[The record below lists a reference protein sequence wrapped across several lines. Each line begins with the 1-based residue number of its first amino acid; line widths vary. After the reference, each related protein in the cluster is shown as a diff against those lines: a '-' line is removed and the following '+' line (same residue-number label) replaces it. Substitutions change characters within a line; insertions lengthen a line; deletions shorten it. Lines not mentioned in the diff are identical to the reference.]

1 MVLGGG
7 SACDCPRLDGARVLF
22 LPATGLQL
30 QRSSICPLTLWV
42 CPRTRCFAYALQ
54 HGGLHFLQT
63 TLLADNIS
71 YNCFLECCYR
81 DKHGFDSDINPTLLL
96 GTKNKRCLR
105 SQNASNYVTMSALS
119 TSANEATCCVSITT
133 LLWSAF
139 HLDAGANWDKLQRR
153 RRLGTERFTVRQ
165 VVASWTKKAG
175 RGFIRP

>member
-1 MVLGGG
+1 MRLTTTRSSPRSSPTPRSSSLPSSSRLTMVLGGG

-42 CPRTRCFAYALQ
+42 CPRTPCFAYVLQ

-63 TLLADNIS
+63 TLLADDIS

-96 GTKNKRCLR
+96 GTKNKRCLS
-105 SQNASNYVTMSALS
+105 SQEVKTPANVNTSALS

-139 HLDAGANWDKLQRR
+139 HLDAGANWDK
-153 RRLGTERFTVRQ
+153 
-165 VVASWTKKAG
+165 
-175 RGFIRP
+175 